1 MPTKYEEINGY
12 ISQAER
18 YIKFITCGVNLLKWV
33 TKDEA
38 DQQVADPFT
47 DEALVARLI
56 CAIRDTNSL
65 NETLLTALSRALI
78 IKNQE
83 KEN

>member
-18 YIKFITCGVNLLKWV
+18 YIKFITSGVNLLKWV

-47 DEALVARLI
+47 DEALAGRLI

-65 NETLLTALSRALI
+65 NATLITALSRVLST
-78 IKNQE
+78 KSQE